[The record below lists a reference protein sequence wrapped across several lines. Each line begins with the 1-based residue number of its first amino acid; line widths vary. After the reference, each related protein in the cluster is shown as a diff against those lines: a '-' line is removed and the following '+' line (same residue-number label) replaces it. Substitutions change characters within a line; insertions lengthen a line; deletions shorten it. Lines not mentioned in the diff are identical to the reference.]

1 MAARFP
7 RLPSPSDTPGSR
19 PTRRWITLAG
29 SALLLGGCSFGG
41 GGTLFDR
48 KRDNERPNPPEEVG
62 GNLPSG
68 AKKVAFADI
77 TGAPGEFKTRLA
89 TAIGRQAALQGLPLA
104 SGGSADATYTIQ
116 GFVSTTTSPANA
128 LIHVW
133 DIETRDGQRAQR
145 LNRETPLPAD
155 MAMVPWPIVD
165 QPTVDKVA
173 ADVVAAVLAWQQTL
187 SWSRSA
193 VISQLH
199 VEHHQPPA
207 RSLAGSEIGC
217 LQRQLPLLRAAHIT
231 CPRCRRTVL

>member
-7 RLPSPSDTPGSR
+7 RLPSRPNSPDIG
-19 PTRRWITLAG
+19 PTRRWVALAG
-29 SALLLGGCSFGG
+29 SAVVLGGCSFGG

-48 KRDNERPNPPEEVG
+48 DRKRDTDNPTPPEEVG
-62 GNLPSG
+62 NNLQPG

-104 SGGSADATYTIQ
+104 SGGSAEATYTIQ

-145 LNRETPLPAD
+145 LNRETPLSAD

-173 ADVVAAVLAWQQTL
+173 ADVVAAVLAWQ
-187 SWSRSA
+187 RSA
-193 VISQLH
+193 S
-199 VEHHQPPA
+199 
-207 RSLAGSEIGC
+207 
-217 LQRQLPLLRAAHIT
+217 
-231 CPRCRRTVL
+231 